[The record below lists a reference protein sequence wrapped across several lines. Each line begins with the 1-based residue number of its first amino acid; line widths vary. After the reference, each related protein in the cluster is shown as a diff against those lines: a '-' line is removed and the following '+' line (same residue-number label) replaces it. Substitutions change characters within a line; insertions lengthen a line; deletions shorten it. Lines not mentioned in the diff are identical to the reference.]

1 MFDSE
6 TAMPRYILGPH
17 FYIFIPTWFISLGL
31 LIFVLYTVAT
41 RASSWLIVL
50 SFFSGINFLFF
61 YAKTGLSL
69 PGIASQPREPLV
81 VDLRSERYCVP
92 CRIIREPGTK
102 HCYYCDVCI
111 YKMDHHC
118 PWIGKCVGRDNLC
131 LFYQFLLSVFFMM
144 VCLIFTTV
152 TANPVSSTLTSW
164 WSFIL
169 YLLVLVH
176 ISFCL
181 TPTLSWFS
189 KHSTI
194 PIRRFFNDSS
204 AFVHLLLVPQSIEP
218 SVLYFL

>member
-1 MFDSE
+1 MLGQRSVKEEKSFQPLSVDDKIQNAENKEIVLHQHLGNMVPIMFDSE

-81 VDLRSERYCVP
+81 VDLRSQRYCVP

-152 TANPVSSTLTSW
+152 TANPVSSTLTS
-164 WSFIL
+164 
-169 YLLVLVH
+169 
-176 ISFCL
+176 
-181 TPTLSWFS
+181 
-189 KHSTI
+189 
-194 PIRRFFNDSS
+194 
-204 AFVHLLLVPQSIEP
+204 
-218 SVLYFL
+218 

>member
-1 MFDSE
+1 MLGQRSVKEEKSFQPLSVDDKIQNAENKEIVLHRHLGNMVPIMFDSE

-81 VDLRSERYCVP
+81 VDLRSQRYCVP

-152 TANPVSSTLTSW
+152 TANPVSSTLTS
-164 WSFIL
+164 
-169 YLLVLVH
+169 
-176 ISFCL
+176 
-181 TPTLSWFS
+181 
-189 KHSTI
+189 
-194 PIRRFFNDSS
+194 
-204 AFVHLLLVPQSIEP
+204 
-218 SVLYFL
+218 